1 MVQARGMS
9 SHANGRDPTGRDHA
23 RGKTADPDLAPA
35 PMTAAKH
42 RGDYARALARLA
54 DRTAA
59 AAGELLALAAPV
71 DCVCCGA
78 EDAALCGVCER
89 QVRLLTLSPFRA
101 EAQAPALMNM
111 DGAVLLPVV
120 AAGVYRAELAQC
132 VLSFK
137 RHGQG
142 QLGAV
147 LTKGLARALSAGAG
161 DVQGLCLVP
170 VPTSA
175 SAFRRR
181 GFSPVHLLLRR
192 LSRRREFSGVRIVDA
207 LRRPGPL
214 VRGLMPAGSPITRR
228 RLGREPA
235 SRATPDQALG
245 LSGGQLG
252 LSGGQ
257 KGLGRGARAQRVRG
271 SMRARAGLRAPDM
284 RGQPCIIVDDVLTTG
299 ATLAEA
305 ARVLRAAGALVGGAV
320 VLAATRPPL
329 IVDCGA
335 AAPAVAGKGGR
346 KEKNKPEKDE

>member
-1 MVQARGMS
+1 MS
-9 SHANGRDPTGRDHA
+9 CHAPGRDPIGRDPNGTDRA
-23 RGKTADPDLAPA
+23 RGRTADPDLSPAPA
-35 PMTAAKH
+35 TKH
-42 RGDYARALARLA
+42 RGDYARALARMA

-78 EDAALCGVCER
+78 EDAALCCACER
-89 QVRLLTLSPFRA
+89 QVRSLTLSPFRA

-111 DGAVLLPVV
+111 DGTALLPVV

-147 LTKGLARALSAGAG
+147 LSKGLARALSAAAG
-161 DVQGLCLVP
+161 EVQGLCLVP

-175 SAFRRR
+175 GAFRRR

-214 VRGLMPAGSPITRR
+214 VKGLVPAGSPLTRR
-228 RLGREPA
+228 RPGMELA
-235 SRATPDQALG
+235 LRAVPDWPPG
-245 LSGGQLG
+245 PT
-252 LSGGQ
+252 GGQ
-257 KGLGRGARAQRVRG
+257 KGLGRGARAQRVHG
-271 SMRARAGLRAPDM
+271 SMRAADGLRAPDM

-305 ARVLRAAGALVGGAV
+305 SRALRAAGALVVGAV
-320 VLAATRPPL
+320 VVAATRPPL
-329 IVDCGA
+329 IVDRDA
-335 AAPAVAGKGGR
+335 AGPAVAAKGGH